1 MLLNLGSP
9 FGRLF
14 TKARTRIAR
23 SLVSV
28 LVGTLLIP
36 LGSIEIPSA
45 LDRAQAAVGTVD
57 CSGGGSFPVNAVITA
72 NQGANCVG
80 IATIPLGVTEI
91 GGNAFQQTNA
101 SSGNLGRVTSIV
113 WPASGLTTIGASA
126 FAFTGLTS
134 INIPSSVTSI
144 ASQAF
149 SDNANLTSASIEG
162 GTVGSP
168 LNSGY
173 YIFNNTPKLTSL
185 TLGSGVMNLGWLQFA
200 GSSITTITGGSGVSA
215 IGDQT
220 LSGVNLQNF
229 SFGNSVTT
237 IGIESF
243 RNTKL
248 TTIAL
253 PCGLSSI
260 GTSAF
265 TIGAN
270 VTSVQMCADT
280 GTVNSSFSM
289 GASAFSQ
296 SPNLK
301 IFSFGKSLATTVNVT
316 TWNDSVDRIWT
327 GDTSLEWI
335 QYCGSGSSFATMT
348 AHLVQPYIPSG
359 VTVSCTPPKSVMG
372 SLVVTSNGNNY
383 SASAVT
389 NNLLSLTLPLGKE
402 VSDNSA
408 YTVEAWVKIDAA
420 SNTGSNNVYGS
431 IAFADT
437 EYGTTDAWN
446 QRTIAPGIY
455 GSYYLYVAG
464 SLQARCDQN
473 PGDTSEQ
480 NGLCPNVIIPRGQ
493 WTHIA
498 MQKSA
503 PSGFNSRLIVY
514 INGRIAVSR
523 SVTNNSAVL
532 KYIKIGGFGD
542 NNSAKVSYGQIR
554 VSSGAIY
561 PTDGS
566 TTFTPPTQFSTS
578 VSSGSVISLFQPLFN
593 SAVTSLSDGTGN
605 GTLIK
610 TYVGAGNVTVSSDVP
625 IDPPSAASLSISQ
638 GRLSGGTSTVLSGT
652 NLMGATS
659 VTVGGVTAT
668 LGTVTGT
675 SVAFTTPVS
684 ATIGDKDVVVTVGS
698 STATLVGGF
707 TYRPIP
713 TATSL
718 SLALGSLSGGAS
730 SVLVG
735 TGLTSTSGLTING
748 VTATLST
755 ITDTSVAFTTP
766 ASVSLGAK
774 DVVVTTAGGTA
785 TLTGGFTYV
794 SVPTITSLSATSG
807 SLTGGYLDTI
817 TGTNFTGA
825 TSVKVDS
832 VTAAFSVSS
841 STSIVFTLPSS
852 STSGPKDVVVIAPG
866 GTVTRTGGF
875 TYNGAARVPS
885 FDSATPTANGFT
897 LQITNW
903 DPAFTWSGISSL
915 SGSVTIS
922 SSGLITVTGISPGTF
937 STVTIQTL
945 RTGFDSGSAT
955 SSSIKSV
962 NGTSLTPTFDTATST
977 SNGLTLQIKNYDSAF
992 TWSGTNSLGKTT
1004 SISNTGLITV
1014 TGVNPG
1020 VFSTVTIQTTRTGF
1034 ETGTAVSSSIKSI
1047 NGSALNPTFSTE
1059 TGTATGFLLQISN
1072 FDAAYTWTGSSSL
1085 GGSVSINNSTGLVTV
1100 SDITPGTF
1108 STVTIQT
1115 TRTGFDTGTATSLS
1129 YKSINGTALTPTFSS
1144 ETGTATGFQLQISNY
1159 DTRTTWSGTNSA
1171 GGTVSISGT
1180 GLVTVTGL
1188 NPGTSSTVTITT
1200 TRTGYDT
1207 GTATSSSYS
1216 SSTGSAKTPG
1226 FGAATSTA
1234 DGFTL
1239 PITNFDANYTW
1250 SATNSLG
1257 KSVSI
1262 SGTGL
1267 ITVTGVSPGTS
1278 STVTVRSSR
1287 IGYETGTATSPSIS
1301 SLIGTAK
1308 VPTFGSPTSTLDGFT
1323 LPITNYE
1330 TATTWS
1336 VMNSLGKSASINS
1349 ATGLIT
1355 VTGVATGT
1363 FSTVTVRTTRVGYE
1377 TGTATST
1384 SISSATAATQ
1394 PTDVSATTAA
1404 RSAVVSWTA
1413 PSDTGGI
1420 AITNYA
1426 VEYSSTNGET
1436 WTAFAHTPSSLTN
1449 LTVTGLLD
1457 GTSYLYRVA
1466 AINAAGQSPFSTSSA
1481 VISSYYVTCTSGSF
1495 WVAGPVIPSAAGANC
1510 TGTAI
1515 IPVGITGVAINA
1527 FAPGSA
1533 ATQTNR
1539 ALTSIVFPATGFVN
1553 IDQGGFRNLGLIN
1566 LTIPTSVTMV
1576 GLSAFENNPLT
1587 TVTITGGSG
1596 GASTYLSEG
1605 AFNNQNASFG
1615 LSTSIALTFGSGKID
1630 IGFNFGTST
1639 RFSTVDFGSGLNSID
1654 ETAFKQNGISPGW
1667 IPLFPSSITSIG
1679 KDAFTYNPSLSTI
1692 RFGSSI
1698 TSSITAIDNAAF
1710 DPAYIKSVQYCGPS
1724 GTVLS
1729 NYLKNRLSLAK
1740 VWCDFVAPNAPT
1752 ISSSS
1757 KTTQQVTI
1765 GWTKGIDR
1773 SEPPTDTFTVQYQSN
1788 GGAWTSVAYDPTT
1801 PLSSTIRNLTNGTTY
1816 SFRVAANNIAGAS
1829 SFSNVIQVTP
1839 LGPSLIPTFDTSTA
1853 VANGFTFNIT
1863 NYDSR
1868 TAWSATVTAGT
1879 GTVTLGTPSGSRL
1892 PVIVSGMNSGATVSI
1907 QITTTRSTYETG
1919 TANTAGTSLNAAL
1932 TPTFGAPSITTNGY
1946 SVPISNFDSN
1956 FTWSV
1961 STSAGTAT
1969 ITAGSIVVTG
1979 VNFATSVTETVTATQ
1994 SNYVTGSSIFSATT
2008 LAGLTATYFGNGN
2021 TGGVAPSD
2029 TATYQTNGRVLVL
2042 GNTGALQKPG
2052 YTFSGWNL
2060 NSGNTGATYLAGDTF
2075 TLANAGISF
2084 YAKWVATPYSVTYHA
2099 TEATA
2104 GAVPSDPGTYII
2116 ATSANIRGNAGALQR
2131 TGYVFAGWADNANR
2145 TGKIYKSGDTY
2156 TVQTNDLDFYAAW
2169 TPNTYAILFNANG
2182 ATGSPSKTSDSY
2194 TVDSSTVQLAT
2205 IGTLQKTGYNFGG
2218 WGTQSVGGLVVDSL
2232 KVSSDTTLYAQWNIA
2247 SFNLTYS
2254 LDGGTGSVPST
2265 ASVSYLQQFNLAPS
2279 TGFTKSVGADL
2290 YAFVAWSGP
2299 SGTYN
2304 PGQAYYMPASDL
2316 TFTATWTR
2324 IYNVKYSFSGG
2335 TVGSNT
2341 IADEQKLNGETIT
2354 VTSTQPT
2361 RTGYYFIGWIDQSG
2375 ESATAAALYTV
2386 RDGHYLLFAQWSAT
2400 PYTVTYDAAGGS
2412 PAPTQAPKT
2421 IGQSFTIGA
2430 APTKTGY
2437 NFKGWRD
2444 GTNTYAAGAPY
2455 VTQSSNIVL
2464 TAQWEAQTY
2473 VVSYDLNAG
2482 SGDAGVNHSFTYGTS
2497 AYLLPT
2503 SGFSRTDYNFGG
2515 WATAPGGPSVG
2526 STFEPS
2532 SNITLYAIWNIA
2544 IYRLSFDGQSG
2555 YSDSATAKVT
2565 IGQSL
2570 ILPSGTRAG
2579 YTLQGWSTQ
2588 QSGGSITA
2596 GGASFTPASDGTLYA
2611 QWALQV
2617 FTVTYNGNGGMSET
2631 PTATLTNGSTVP
2643 LVLPNAVRSNYVFA
2657 GWYSAAVGGYSIGL
2671 AGANF
2676 LPTNS
2681 VTIYAHWIQA
2691 SLEGLGVATKI
2702 AEVTVH
2708 TGFDNSFSAGSN
2720 GSSATVNYTA
2730 DSLPDGTVITAYVQ
2744 GSTDRASSLIDPT
2757 STYLLSLVVAWVAPD
2772 GTVPNTADGKP
2783 IVVTITNNA
2792 ITKGSRVYGLIG
2804 TTPRN
2809 LGTATQDKTV
2819 QVSLTQDPTV
2829 TVAITRPDPAT
2840 AVSAV
2845 AIDDVSALITWS
2857 APEVSGG
2864 SAITEYAVSTSAGQS
2879 CTSTTTSCVVSGL
2892 TASTSYTFTVLAKN
2906 AIGLSD
2912 QSAQSAS
2919 ITTAATQT
2927 QNSSGSGNSGGGNSG
2942 GGNSGGGN
2950 SGGGNSSGG
2959 NSSGGNSSG
2968 GNSSGGSASVAQGPA
2983 TVVTQT
2989 PASISSDL
2997 QAAQAAAAA
3006 ELQAARDQAEAA
3018 AKAANDAVA
3027 QAKAAADSKAA
3038 AEAKALADAALAAQL
3053 AAQKIT
3059 PDVTL
3064 YSISPKLTLSAF
3076 DLAYLKKYVSTL
3088 KKTATVTCIGYTY
3101 TLRVSLTKATVL
3113 AKQQANAVCS
3123 IIKKTRPSL
3132 KTTILI
3138 RPSKLAPSA
3147 AQGAKWVAISYRVDG
3162 YQLKK

>member
-1 MLLNLGSP
+1 METITNLRYRSAMQPRLQAVLPGLTP
-9 FGRLF
+9 FRLS
-14 TKARTRIAR
+14 RI
-23 SLVSV
+23 LVVVLFGVLFLPVVSV
-28 LVGTLLIP
+28 TSPQFMANSEAATTTYNCSVS
-36 LGSIEIPSA
+36 GSVSVSSPTTSTFNA
-45 LDRAQAAVGTVD
+45 CTGSVD
-57 CSGGGSFPVNAVITA
+57 LS
-72 NQGANCVG
+72 
-80 IATIPLGVTEI
+80 
-91 GGNAFQQTNA
+91 
-101 SSGNLGRVTSIV
+101 
-113 WPASGLTTIGASA
+113 ASGLTELNGTFMNKTSVTAVKLPNTLQVISG
-126 FAFTGLTS
+126 FAFYNTGIAKLTLPPSITS
-134 INIPSSVTSI
+134 IC
-144 ASQAF
+144 SQCI
-149 SDNANLTSASIEG
+149 S
-162 GTVGSP
+162 
-168 LNSGY
+168 
-173 YIFNNTPKLTSL
+173 NNQKLTSL
-185 TLGSGVMNLGWLQFA
+185 EMSGSAAVSVSLSGYALGGNPKLTTVSFGYTASTSLNLTNFASNQFLFQDDLA
-200 GSSITTITGGSGVSA
+200 LTTIISCAAPSSYLATFLAGDNQLDGNTPKRKNIATTGANNPTVSCIDPVSVTGGGTARVGSSPYPIIYSYTGSISGTTATLNVGTIQATA
-215 IGDQT
+215 T
-220 LSGVNLQNF
+220 NLSGVTFYVSTDNYTFAEITACANTD
-229 SFGNSVTT
+229 ST
-237 IGIESF
+237 GI
-243 RNTKL
+243 
-248 TTIAL
+248 A
-253 PCGLSSI
+253 
-260 GTSAF
+260 
-265 TIGAN
+265 
-270 VTSVQMCADT
+270 
-280 GTVNSSFSM
+280 
-289 GASAFSQ
+289 
-296 SPNLK
+296 
-301 IFSFGKSLATTVNVT
+301 
-316 TWNDSVDRIWT
+316 
-327 GDTSLEWI
+327 
-335 QYCGSGSSFATMT
+335 
-348 AHLVQPYIPSG
+348 AHI
-359 VTVSCTPPKSVMG
+359 C
-372 SLVVTSNGNNY
+372 NY
-383 SASAVT
+383 
-389 NNLLSLTLPLGKE
+389 
-402 VSDNSA
+402 
-408 YTVEAWVKIDAA
+408 
-420 SNTGSNNVYGS
+420 
-431 IAFADT
+431 
-437 EYGTTDAWN
+437 
-446 QRTIAPGIY
+446 
-455 GSYYLYVAG
+455 
-464 SLQARCDQN
+464 
-473 PGDTSEQ
+473 
-480 NGLCPNVIIPRGQ
+480 
-493 WTHIA
+493 
-498 MQKSA
+498 
-503 PSGFNSRLIVY
+503 
-514 INGRIAVSR
+514 
-523 SVTNNSAVL
+523 
-532 KYIKIGGFGD
+532 
-542 NNSAKVSYGQIR
+542 
-554 VSSGAIY
+554 
-561 PTDGS
+561 
-566 TTFTPPTQFSTS
+566 
-578 VSSGSVISLFQPLFN
+578 
-593 SAVTSLSDGTGN
+593 
-605 GTLIK
+605 
-610 TYVGAGNVTVSSDVP
+610 
-625 IDPPSAASLSISQ
+625 
-638 GRLSGGTSTVLSGT
+638 
-652 NLMGATS
+652 
-659 VTVGGVTAT
+659 
-668 LGTVTGT
+668 
-675 SVAFTTPVS
+675 
-684 ATIGDKDVVVTVGS
+684 
-698 STATLVGGF
+698 
-707 TYRPIP
+707 
-713 TATSL
+713 
-718 SLALGSLSGGAS
+718 
-730 SVLVG
+730 
-735 TGLTSTSGLTING
+735 SGLTIGNTYYFRAKALGKNG
-748 VTATLST
+748 YDQIYSPDIT
-755 ITDTSVAFTTP
+755 ITVP
-766 ASVSLGAK
+766 APPPAP
-774 DVVVTTAGGTA
+774 
-785 TLTGGFTYV
+785 TLA
-794 SVPTITSLSATSG
+794 SA
-807 SLTGGYLDTI
+807 TI
-817 TGTNFTGA
+817 TGTAQVGTQLTAVPGAITGSGTSTTYQWQSSLTASGTYTNIASATASTYTPVSGDAGNFIKVSITVTNSGGSDSKIASA
-825 TSVKVDS
+825 TSAVLLAPPTLAS
-832 VTAAFSVSS
+832 AAITGTPQAGLQLTAVPGAITGS
-841 STSIVFTLPSS
+841 STSTTYQWQSS
-852 STSGPKDVVVIAPG
+852 PTAAGTYTNIASATASMYTPISGDIGNFIKVVI
-866 GTVTRTGGF
+866 TVTNNGGSSVK
-875 TYNGAARVPS
+875 TSASTNAIRGAALNPI
-885 FDSATPTANGFT
+885 FDTATPTTSGFT
-897 LQITNW
+897 LQIGNW
-903 DPAFTWSGISSL
+903 DPTFTWTGTN
-915 SGSVTIS
+915 SGSGTVAIS
-922 SSGLITVTGISPGTF
+922 GSGLITVTGINPGTA
-937 STVTIQTL
+937 STVTVQTL
-945 RTGFDSGSAT
+945 RTGYDTGTAT
-955 SSSIKSV
+955 SSSIRSI
-962 NGTSLTPTFDTATST
+962 NGSALTPTFDTATST
-977 SNGLTLQIKNYDSAF
+977 SNGFTLQIKNYDSAF
-992 TWSGTNSLGKTT
+992 TWTGTNSIGKPTT
-1004 SISNTGLITV
+1004 IGNTGLITV

-1020 VFSTVTIQTTRTGF
+1020 TFSTVTIQTTRTGY

-1047 NGSALNPTFSTE
+1047 NGSALTPVFSTE

-1072 FDAAYTWTGSSSL
+1072 FDAAYTWSGTNSL
-1085 GGSVSINNSTGLVTV
+1085 AGSVSINNSTGLITVTG
-1100 SDITPGTF
+1100 IAPGTY
-1108 STVTIQT
+1108 STLTIQA
-1115 TRTGFDTGTATSLS
+1115 TRSGFETGTATSAS
-1129 YKSINGTALTPTFSS
+1129 FKSNNGASLTPSFST
-1144 ETGTATGFQLQISNY
+1144 ETGTATGFQLQLSNFDASY
-1159 DTRTTWSGTNSA
+1159 TWSGTNSL
-1171 GGTVSISGT
+1171 GGTVSIAGT
-1180 GLVTVTGL
+1180 GLITVTGV

-1200 TRTGYDT
+1200 SRTGYDT
-1207 GTATSSSYS
+1207 GTATSSSYAS
-1216 SSTGSAKTPG
+1216 ITGSARSPG

-1239 PITNFDANYTW
+1239 PITNFDSNYTW

-1257 KSVSI
+1257 KTVTI
-1262 SGTGL
+1262 NGTTGL
-1267 ITVTGVSPGTS
+1267 ITVTGVNPGTA
-1278 STVTVRSSR
+1278 STVTVRSTR
-1287 IGYETGTATSPSIS
+1287 TGYETGTATSSAIS
-1301 SLIGTAK
+1301 SLTGAAK
-1308 VPTFGSPTSTLDGFT
+1308 VPTFGSPTSTVDGFT

-1330 TATTWS
+1330 TSTTWS
-1336 VMNSLGKSASINS
+1336 VTNSLGKSVSINS
-1349 ATGLIT
+1349 TTGLIT
-1355 VTGVATGT
+1355 VTGVNAGT
-1363 FSTVTVRTTRVGYE
+1363 LSSVTVRTTRTGYE
-1377 TGTATST
+1377 TGTATSD

-1394 PTDVSATTAA
+1394 PTEVSATTAA

-1679 KDAFTYNPSLSTI
+1679 KDAFTHNPSLSTI

-1932 TPTFGAPSITTNGY
+1932 SPTFGAPSITTNGY

-1994 SNYVTGSSIFSATT
+1994 SNYITGSSIFSATT

-2029 TATYQTNGRVLVL
+2029 TATYQTNGSVLVL

-2194 TVDSSTVQLAT
+2194 TVDSSTVQLPT
-2205 IGTLQKTGYNFGG
+2205 IGTLQNTGYNFGG
-2218 WGTQSVGGLVVDSL
+2218 WGTQSVGGLVLDSL
-2232 KVSSDTTLYAQWNIA
+2232 TVTSDTTLYAQWNIA

-2254 LDGGTGSVPST
+2254 LDGGTGSIPST
-2265 ASVSYLQQFNLAPS
+2265 TSVSYLQQFNLAPS
-2279 TGFTKSVGADL
+2279 TGFTKSVGADA

-2304 PGQAYYMPASDL
+2304 PGQSYYMPASDL

-2335 TVGSNT
+2335 SVGSNL

-2361 RTGYYFIGWIDQSG
+2361 RTGYDFIGWIDQSG

-2412 PAPTQAPKT
+2412 PAPTQTPKT

-2444 GTNTYAAGAPY
+2444 GTNTFAAGAPY

-2482 SGDAGVNHSFTYGTS
+2482 SGDAGGNHSFTYGTS

-2617 FTVTYNGNGGMSET
+2617 FTVTYIGNGGMSET

-2657 GWYSAAVGGYSIGL
+2657 GWYLAAVGGYSIGL

-2804 TTPRN
+2804 TTPRY

-2927 QNSSGSGNSGGGNSG
+2927 QNSSGGGNSG
-2942 GGNSGGGN
+2942 GGNSG
-2950 SGGGNSSGG
+2950 
-2959 NSSGGNSSG
+2959 
-2968 GNSSGGSASVAQGPA
+2968 GGSASVAQGPA

-3147 AQGAKWVAISYRVDG
+3147 AQGAKWVAISYRIDG

>member
-1 MLLNLGSP
+1 MEGFSNIRYCAAMIVNQGSP
-9 FGRLF
+9 FGGLF

-23 SLVSV
+23 SLVAV
-28 LVGTLLIP
+28 IVGALIIP
-36 LGSIEIPSA
+36 LGTIATPSILSPA
-45 LDRAQAAVGTVD
+45 HAAV
-57 CSGGGSFPVNAVITA
+57 SNGSMSLA
-72 NQGANCVG
+72 NGNGLLVGRFTGANPYYKLMSVNG
-80 IATIPLGVTEI
+80 FTFETWIKFSTI
-91 GGNAFQQTNA
+91 A
-101 SSGNLGRVTSIV
+101 SSNRI
-113 WPASGLTTIGASA
+113 
-126 FAFTGLTS
+126 F
-134 INIPSSVTSI
+134 SSCY
-144 ASQAF
+144 
-149 SDNANLTSASIEG
+149 N
-162 GTVGSP
+162 
-168 LNSGY
+168 
-173 YIFNNTPKLTSL
+173 
-185 TLGSGVMNLGWLQFA
+185 GWLCNPL
-200 GSSITTITGGSGVSA
+200 TYM
-215 IGDQT
+215 
-220 LSGVNLQNF
+220 NW
-229 SFGNSVTT
+229 NS
-237 IGIESF
+237 
-243 RNTKL
+243 N
-248 TTIAL
+248 
-253 PCGLSSI
+253 
-260 GTSAF
+260 
-265 TIGAN
+265 
-270 VTSVQMCADT
+270 
-280 GTVNSSFSM
+280 GTVNFLGCSDVATGVTPALNTWYNIVEVFNGSGTLGGSIFINGVRKATCASGNVLGGGNSEAYVVGGSS
-289 GASAFSQ
+289 GTT
-296 SPNLK
+296 LK
-301 IFSFGKSLATTVNVT
+301 IGPNWL
-316 TWNDSVDRIWT
+316 R
-327 GDTSLEWI
+327 
-335 QYCGSGSSFATMT
+335 
-348 AHLVQPYIPSG
+348 SG
-359 VTVSCTPPKSVMG
+359 VRYSSDFTPLQQFP
-372 SLVVTSNGNNY
+372 TTADESNYGLFNTKYDPANP
-383 SASAVT
+383 
-389 NNLLSLTLPLGKE
+389 TLCFL
-402 VSDNSA
+402 NA
-408 YTVEAWVKIDAA
+408 
-420 SNTGSNNVYGS
+420 
-431 IAFADT
+431 
-437 EYGTTDAWN
+437 
-446 QRTIAPGIY
+446 
-455 GSYYLYVAG
+455 
-464 SLQARCDQN
+464 N
-473 PGDTSEQ
+473 PGNRGTA
-480 NGLCPNVIIPRGQ
+480 GGVI
-493 WTHIA
+493 
-498 MQKSA
+498 
-503 PSGFNSRLIVY
+503 V
-514 INGRIAVSR
+514 
-523 SVTNNSAVL
+523 
-532 KYIKIGGFGD
+532 
-542 NNSAKVSYGQIR
+542 
-554 VSSGAIY
+554 
-561 PTDGS
+561 
-566 TTFTPPTQFSTS
+566 
-578 VSSGSVISLFQPLFN
+578 
-593 SAVTSLSDGTGN
+593 GTG
-605 GTLIK
+605 
-610 TYVGAGNVTVSSDVP
+610 GNPNTTP
-625 IDPPSAASLSISQ
+625 
-638 GRLSGGTSTVLSGT
+638 G
-652 NLMGATS
+652 
-659 VTVGGVTAT
+659 
-668 LGTVTGT
+668 TGT
-675 SVAFTTPVS
+675 CTNDAPPV
-684 ATIGDKDVVVTVGS
+684 
-698 STATLVGGF
+698 
-707 TYRPIP
+707 PP

-718 SLALGSLSGGAS
+718 TVASGSTAGGKDT
-730 SVLVG
+730 VLIG
-735 TGLTSTSGLTING
+735 SGLTGTTGITVGGTAATGLG
-748 VTATLST
+748 VIS
-755 ITDTSVAFTTP
+755 DTSVAFTTP
-766 ASVSLGAK
+766 SSGTDGAK
-774 DVVVTTAGGTA
+774 DVVVTTPNGSA
-785 TLTGGFTYV
+785 TLSGGFTYLTP
-794 SVPTITSLSATSG
+794 PTITSLQVTSG
-807 SLTGGYLDTI
+807 PKAGGYGNRL
-817 TGTNFTGA
+817 TGTNLLGTTSLTLGGVSATFT
-825 TSVKVDS
+825 VE
-832 VTAAFSVSS
+832 S
-841 STSIVFTLPSS
+841 STSIVFTTPLSS
-852 STSGPKDVVVIAPG
+852 ASGLVNVVVTAPS
-866 GTVTRTGGF
+866 GTVTRTNGF
-875 TYNGAARVPS
+875 TYLGNALNPT
-885 FDSATPTANGFT
+885 FETTTPTADGFQ
-897 LQITNW
+897 LQLTNF
-903 DPAFTWSGISSL
+903 DSSFTWSATSSL
-915 SGSVTIS
+915 QGGSATIS
-922 SSGLITVTGISPGTF
+922 ASGLITVIGINPGIG
-937 STVTIQTL
+937 STVTVTTT
-945 RTGFDSGSAT
+945 RTGYDTGTAT
-955 SSSIKSV
+955 SSSIRSI
-962 NGTSLTPTFDTATST
+962 NGSALTPTFDTATST
-977 SNGLTLQIKNYDSAF
+977 SNGFTLQIKNYDSAF
-992 TWSGTNSLGKTT
+992 TWTGTNSIGKPTT
-1004 SISNTGLITV
+1004 IGNTGLITV

-1020 VFSTVTIQTTRTGF
+1020 TFSTVTIQTTRTGY

-1047 NGSALNPTFSTE
+1047 NGSALTPVFSTE

-1072 FDAAYTWTGSSSL
+1072 FDAAYTWSGTNSL
-1085 GGSVSINNSTGLVTV
+1085 AGSVSINNSTGLITVTG
-1100 SDITPGTF
+1100 IAPGTY
-1108 STVTIQT
+1108 STLTIQA
-1115 TRTGFDTGTATSLS
+1115 TRSGFETGTATSAS
-1129 YKSINGTALTPTFSS
+1129 FKSNNGASLTPSFST
-1144 ETGTATGFQLQISNY
+1144 ETGTATGFQLQLSNFDASY
-1159 DTRTTWSGTNSA
+1159 TWSGTNSL
-1171 GGTVSISGT
+1171 GGTVSIAGT
-1180 GLVTVTGL
+1180 GLITVTGV

-1200 TRTGYDT
+1200 SRTGYDT
-1207 GTATSSSYS
+1207 GTATSSSYAS
-1216 SSTGSAKTPG
+1216 ITGSARSPG

-1239 PITNFDANYTW
+1239 PITNFDSNYTW

-1257 KSVSI
+1257 KTVTI
-1262 SGTGL
+1262 NGTTGL
-1267 ITVTGVSPGTS
+1267 ITVTGVNPGTA
-1278 STVTVRSSR
+1278 STVTVRSTR
-1287 IGYETGTATSPSIS
+1287 TGYETGTATSSAIS
-1301 SLIGTAK
+1301 SLTGAAK
-1308 VPTFGSPTSTLDGFT
+1308 VPTFGSPTSTVDGFT

-1330 TATTWS
+1330 TSTTWS
-1336 VMNSLGKSASINS
+1336 VTNSLGKSVSINS
-1349 ATGLIT
+1349 TTGLIT
-1355 VTGVATGT
+1355 VTGVNAGT
-1363 FSTVTVRTTRVGYE
+1363 LSSVTVRTTRTGYE
-1377 TGTATST
+1377 TGTATSD

-1394 PTDVSATTAA
+1394 PTEVSATTAA

-1679 KDAFTYNPSLSTI
+1679 KDAFTHNPSLSTI

-1740 VWCDFVAPNAPT
+1740 VWCDFVSPNAPT

-1788 GGAWTSVAYDPTT
+1788 GGTWTSVAYDSTT

-1853 VANGFTFNIT
+1853 IANGFTFNVT

-1868 TAWSATVTAGT
+1868 TVWSAAVTAGT
-1879 GTVTLGTPSGSRL
+1879 GTVTLGTPIGSRL
-1892 PVIVSGMNSGATVSI
+1892 PVTVSGINSGATVSI

-1961 STSAGTAT
+1961 STSAGTAM

-1979 VNFATSVTETVTATQ
+1979 VNFATSVTETVTATR

-2029 TATYQTNGRVLVL
+2029 TATYQTNGSVLVL

-2075 TLANAGISF
+2075 ALANAGISF

-2218 WGTQSVGGLVVDSL
+2218 WGTQSVGGLVLDSL
-2232 KVSSDTTLYAQWNIA
+2232 TVTSDTTLYAQWNIA

-2254 LDGGTGSVPST
+2254 LDGGTGSIPST
-2265 ASVSYLQQFNLAPS
+2265 TSVSYLQQFNLAPS
-2279 TGFTKSVGADL
+2279 TGFTKSVGADA

-2335 TVGSNT
+2335 SVGSNL

-2361 RTGYYFIGWIDQSG
+2361 RTGYDFIGWIDQSG

-2412 PAPTQAPKT
+2412 PAPTQTPKT

-2444 GTNTYAAGAPY
+2444 GTNTFAAGAPY

-2482 SGDAGVNHSFTYGTS
+2482 SGDAGGNHSFTYGTS

-2804 TTPRN
+2804 NTPRY

-2950 SGGGNSSGG
+2950 SGGG
-2959 NSSGGNSSG
+2959 
-2968 GNSSGGSASVAQGPA
+2968 SASVAQGPA

-3018 AKAANDAVA
+3018 AKAANDAVT

-3147 AQGAKWVAISYRVDG
+3147 AQGAKWVAISFRVDG